1 MLSNQLKSPR
11 FIIALLTL
19 LLAAAP
25 WAHAQVR
32 LGIDVLEED
41 GFSLLKGKRVGLIT
55 NHTGID
61 SHGVKT
67 RKILALAKNV
77 RLVALYTPE
86 HGLDG
91 TTPAGKYVKSGKDPL
106 TMLPVH
112 SLYGPTRKPSPEML
126 RGIDTLVYDMQDI
139 GSRSYT
145 YISTMVKCMEA
156 AGEAGIEFVV
166 LDRPNPLGGLRVEGP
181 PIEQRWISFV
191 GQLPVPYIHGM
202 TAGELA
208 CMANAKGWVQPK
220 CKLTV
225 VNMRGWQRGMSW
237 NATGLRWIATSPNI
251 PYSSS
256 PLYYAATGLAGEVD
270 GIETGCGTS
279 EPFQIAASKWTSAPE
294 FTAYL
299 RSLKMPGVTFSEYAK
314 GGFAGVRLRIEPD
327 SSANLSAVGIHLLA
341 AAQKGAPRTIFSGPP
356 RKYDIFYK
364 CYGSDSIRTAIE
376 KHVSPSKI
384 IGSWAASN
392 SRFLNERK
400 PYLIYQ

>member
-1 MLSNQLKSPR
+1 MLPNQLKSR
-11 FIIALLTL
+11 RILIVLLTL
-19 LLAAAP
+19 LLAAVPA
-25 WAHAQVR
+25 ARAQVR
-32 LGIDVLEED
+32 LGIDVLEDD
-41 GFSLLKGKRVGLIT
+41 GFAPLKGKRIGLVT

-61 SHGVKT
+61 ARGIKT
-67 RKILALAKNV
+67 RKILAAAKNV
-77 RLVALYTPE
+77 HLVALYTPE

-106 TMLPVH
+106 TRLPVH
-112 SLYGPTRKPSPEML
+112 SLYGPTRKPSPDML
-126 RGIDTLVYDMQDI
+126 HGIDMLVYDMQDI

-156 AGEAGIEFVV
+156 AGEGGIEFVV

-191 GQLPVPYIHGM
+191 GQLPVPYVHGM

-208 CMANAKGWVQPK
+208 RMANAKGWVQPR

-225 VNMRGWQRGMSW
+225 INMRGWQRGMSW
-237 NATGLRWIATSPNI
+237 KETGLHWIATSPNI
-251 PYSSS
+251 PYPTS

-270 GIETGCGTS
+270 GIETGCGTP
-279 EPFQIAASKWTSAPE
+279 EPFQIAASKWTTAPG
-294 FTAYL
+294 FAAYL
-299 RSLKMPGVTFSEYAK
+299 RSLKLPGVSFTEYAK
-314 GGFAGVRLRIEPD
+314 GGFGGVRLQIDPS

-376 KHVSPSKI
+376 KHVAVSKI
-384 IGSWAASN
+384 IASWAASN
-392 SRFLNERK
+392 SRFLDERK
-400 PYLIYQ
+400 PFLLY